1 MVTRTLSRIGN
12 LALDLLYP
20 PRCALCDE
28 PGTFL
33 CDACLASLPR
43 AAGDRCDVC
52 WLPVR
57 SGFCPGCNEHPPAF
71 SSLRSVWRY
80 EGEAR
85 KLVHAFKFGGQTSL
99 CRPLAAQLARA
110 YQEHLLEADVL
121 MPVPL
126 TGGRRRTR
134 GYNQAGL
141 LAREVSRVTAVPH
154 SEALRRRGGATPQAN
169 SASAEERR
177 RNVVG
182 VFEVSRPAA
191 VEGRR
196 VLLIDD
202 VATTGATLNACAT
215 TLLDVGASDVSC
227 LTLAR
232 ED

>member
-1 MVTRTLSRIGN
+1 MVTRTLSHIGN

-33 CDACLASLPR
+33 CDACAASLPR
-43 AAGDRCDVC
+43 AGGERCDVC
-52 WLPVR
+52 WLPLR
-57 SGFCPGCNEHPPAF
+57 SGFCPGCSEHPSAF

-85 KLVHAFKFGGQTSL
+85 KLVHAFKFGGQASL
-99 CRPLAAQLARA
+99 GRPLAAQLARS
-110 YQEHLLEADVL
+110 YREHSLEADVL
-121 MPVPL
+121 VPVPL
-126 TGGRRRTR
+126 TGGRKRTR

-141 LAREVSRVTAVPH
+141 LARELSRSTGVPS
-154 SEALRRRGGATPQAN
+154 SEALRRRGHAAPQAN

-177 RNVVG
+177 RNVAG
-182 VFEVSRPAA
+182 VFEVSRPAN

-196 VLLIDD
+196 VVLIDD
-202 VATTGATLNACAT
+202 VATTGATLNSCAAV
-215 TLLDVGASDVSC
+215 LLDCGASDVSC